1 MKRAF
6 VLSLILV
13 GIIGAV
19 GLSQGCCCC
28 PQEERPPCYTAF
40 WVGEPIQIGFKVPL
54 CFCCCCCC
62 CETPKVLGWHVE
74 TWPDGNPVYSA
85 SLDTPIAPSAFSA
98 TWDQTD
104 ASGTQVAAGY
114 YTVVVSTTKGDYKAY
129 LKLVEKPQCCCCFW
143 PFLCSCPCFGNLC
156 EPHVTLSR
164 ACAPHCR
171 VELYIGP
178 CSP

>member
-62 CETPKVLGWHVE
+62 CETPQVLGWHVE
-74 TWPDGNPVYSA
+74 TWPDGNLVYSA